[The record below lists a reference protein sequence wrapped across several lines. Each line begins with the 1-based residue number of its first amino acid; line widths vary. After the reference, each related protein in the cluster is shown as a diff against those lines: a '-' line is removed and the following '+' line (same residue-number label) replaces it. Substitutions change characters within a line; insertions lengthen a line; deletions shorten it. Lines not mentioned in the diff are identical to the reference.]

1 MAIRTISYSVKSDGI
16 SPNTEQQAGLQS
28 EHAVTELVF
37 TLDSTLYQALL
48 SEKSETDTLVY
59 RFDCCDSMGG
69 AVKTEPSALTGST
82 VTFTVGENLTRSG
95 GKARV
100 YLVISRY
107 NAEEKTETEL
117 LSFPAKLRFE
127 NVPETDSDNG
137 VSRESLSTLTE
148 AAKNAAERAKQSA
161 DTAVEAQGKTETAR
175 LAIEGGSTVIFD
187 GNGTYGEMDVDLV
200 VDTELSKSSDNAI
213 SNKAVAAKFESVES
227 DISENSSGISDVQQ
241 AVNLIWNKIYPVG
254 AVYISVNST
263 SPATLF
269 GGTWEA
275 ISQGR
280 CLMGVGEVEPNNDNW
295 CGTTNAG
302 DWTAYAGSMGGEVF
316 HTLKVEEMPEN
327 IGTFRTLSWNI
338 DNAATGAFSMTEQL
352 ADRADTTGNLYGTAQ
367 YKLSG
372 GGQPHNNMPPYLAVY
387 MWKRTA

>member
-28 EHAVTELVF
+28 EHAVTQLVF

-48 SEKSETDTLVY
+48 SEKSETDTFVY

-69 AVKTEPSALTGST
+69 AVKTDPSALTSDT
-82 VTFTVGENLTRSG
+82 VSFTVGENLTRSG

-100 YLVISRY
+100 YLVISRF
-107 NAEEKTETEL
+107 NSEEKTETEL

-137 VSRESLSTLTE
+137 ASRESLSTLTE

-200 VDTELSKSSDNAI
+200 VDTELSKASDNAI
-213 SNKAVAAKFESVES
+213 SNKAVATKFESVENG
-227 DISENSSGISDVQQ
+227 ISENSSGISAVQQ

-269 GGTWEA
+269 GGTWVQIKDTFLLA
-275 ISQGR
+275 AG
-280 CLMGVGEVEPNNDNW
+280 N
-295 CGTTNAG
+295 TYAAG
-302 DWTAYAGSMGGEVF
+302 DTGGEAE
-316 HTLKVEEMPEN
+316 HTLTVDKLPEN
-327 IGTFRTLSWNI
+327 IGTFRTLSWNS

-352 ADRADTTGNLYGTAQ
+352 ADRDDTTGNSYGTAQ